1 MTTQEKREDLKK
13 RIVLQLRGKV
23 RPHRPPEKVIEV
35 AVALT
40 EERIEI
46 MADRKAELE
55 WELEYLNSLDPK
67 ELELELE
74 PESKS

>member
-1 MTTQEKREDLKK
+1 MTSQEKREDLKK
-13 RIVLQLRGKV
+13 RIILQLSGKV
-23 RPHRPPEKVIEV
+23 RQHRPPVKVIEV

-55 WELEYLNSLDPK
+55 WELEYLNNLDPK
-67 ELELELE
+67 ELELE
-74 PESKS
+74 PKS